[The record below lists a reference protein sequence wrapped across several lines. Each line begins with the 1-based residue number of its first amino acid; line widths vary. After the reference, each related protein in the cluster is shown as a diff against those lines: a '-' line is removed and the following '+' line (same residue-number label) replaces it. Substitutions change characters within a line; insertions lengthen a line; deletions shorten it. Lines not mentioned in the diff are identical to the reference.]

1 MKRPLG
7 PFTVD
12 GQPLR
17 LGRRIGRGGEGEVF
31 GVAKDPARAVK
42 LYDRAGAAA
51 REAKVAAMLRAGL
64 ADRAP
69 LVAFPQAA
77 VHDRDGRF
85 AGFTM
90 QRIDGAEPL
99 HELYVPGARKRLF
112 PEADYRFIVRAAVNA
127 ARAVASAHR
136 AGCVIGDVNHSGFL
150 IGADALVALID
161 ADSFQIEADGE
172 RYLCRVGVPEY
183 TPPELIGQSLS
194 TVVRT
199 AEHDA
204 FGLAV
209 LLFQLLF
216 LGRHPFAGVGPD
228 MAVAEA
234 IAQGAF
240 AYSARETPLTPP
252 PGALRLDEVPPVVAA
267 LFERAFAPGKGRPA
281 AAEWVAGLEAFEAAL
296 GPCPANPRHF
306 HAAAACPWCRIEK
319 RGRTALF
326 PAPGEPGSAPAALD
340 RAEALRRIEAIQL
353 PESFAYVPPVPLPTS
368 APPEPTPRAK
378 ALDGLGTLGVAFMMA
393 CAVGLVVQV
402 PQSFLMCAP
411 ILIYGVGPV
420 GDALLPRRAARRK
433 IGKLDREYVSAVQS
447 IQSRADLDAAA
458 LLRAEL
464 SARAAKLP
472 GASAR
477 RTTPRQRADAA
488 SVARDLPRLEAMAE
502 GMAALLASRDAALD
516 RALAKRQKLA
526 EALTGW
532 GEDVPPLP
540 EVAPRTLREAT
551 RAAMARVGAKG

>member
-1 MKRPLG
+1 MRRPQG
-7 PFTVD
+7 PFAAE
-12 GQPLR
+12 GRPLR
-17 LGRRIGRGGEGEVF
+17 LGARLGRGGEGEVF
-31 GVAKDPARAVK
+31 AVAKDPALAVK
-42 LYDRAGAAA
+42 LYDREGAAA
-51 REAKVAAMLRAGL
+51 REAKVEAMLRAGL
-64 ADRAP
+64 AAQAP

-85 AGFTM
+85 AGFVM
-90 QRIDGAEPL
+90 SRIDGAEPL

-112 PEADYRFIVRAAVNA
+112 PEADYRFVVRAALNA

-150 IGADALVALID
+150 VGADALVALID
-161 ADSFQIEADGE
+161 ADSFQIEAGGE
-172 RYLCRVGVPEY
+172 RFLCRVGVPEY

-199 AEHDA
+199 PAHDA

-240 AYSARETPLTPP
+240 AFSARETALKPP
-252 PGALRLDEVPPVVAA
+252 PGALRLDEVPPAVAA
-267 LFERAFAPGKGRPA
+267 LFERAFGPGAGRPS
-281 AAEWVAGLEAFEAAL
+281 AAEWVAALEGFEAAL
-296 GPCPANPRHF
+296 VPCAAKARHF
-306 HAAAACPWCRIEK
+306 HAAAACPWCRIET

-326 PAPGEPGSAPAALD
+326 PAPGEPGAAPVALD
-340 RAEALRRIEAIQL
+340 RAAALRRIEAVAV
-353 PESFAYVPPVPLPTS
+353 PDAFAYVPPVPLPTS
-368 APPEPTPRAK
+368 APPAPTPKQK
-378 ALDGLGTLGVAFMMA
+378 AFDGLGTLGVAFMMA
-393 CAVGLVVQV
+393 CAVGLVIQV

-420 GDALLPRRAARRK
+420 GDALMPRRAARRK
-433 IGKLDREYVSAVQS
+433 IAKLDREYVSAVQA
-447 IQSRADLDAAA
+447 IQRRADLDEAA

-464 SARAAKLP
+464 AARAARLP

-488 SVARDLPRLEAMAE
+488 AVARDLPRLEAMAE
-502 GMAALLASRDAALD
+502 GLRALLNGRDAGLD
-516 RALAKRQKLA
+516 RLLAKRQALA
-526 EALTGW
+526 EGLRAQ
-532 GEDVPPLP
+532 GEDVPDLP
-540 EVAPRTLREAT
+540 EVAPRGLREST
-551 RAAMARVGAKG
+551 RAAMARAGAKG